1 MKQKSYKNLF
11 LFLIISLSVFLSLNF
26 TSGAFSVNLINISLN
41 ETGSFQY
48 NFSTS
53 AGSDTNIT
61 NFNVTLPADIVFND
75 GTNFTDGTNGQ
86 VKHLFN
92 STTTVLSWVNSS
104 VNDDGTP
111 YYLLNGT
118 EVMYFNFT
126 AIASIPGNFTINV
139 TIMNASQTYQYNLT
153 ILIND
158 TTAPHN
164 VSFDGATHAGATNQ
178 SQNWIYVNVT
188 ANDSE
193 GSYAGA
199 LANVTFQ
206 LSHSN
211 GTVLDRTLVTANK
224 EAINFTS
231 LSDGVYYINATSN
244 DTLGHI
250 NATGTGT
257 RAITVDA
264 TAPHTVNFT
273 GATHAGATNQS
284 QNWIFVNVSV
294 NDSTPVF
301 AGSLANISY
310 SIYYSNG
317 TLFNRTVTSGNGY
330 NNPSVINFTGLSDG
344 VYHIN
349 ATANDTAGNSNTTGT
364 GTRAITVDATAPF
377 NVSFDGATHAEA
389 TNQSQ
394 NWIFVNVSVND
405 TQGAFTGSLAN
416 ITYQLMHSNGTVLNR
431 TITGGSNGSNSDVIN
446 FTGLSDG
453 VYYINATAN
462 DTLGNINATGTGT
475 RAITVDGTAPHNVSF
490 DGATPTGATNQSQN
504 WIFVNVSVNDAS
516 AVFAGS
522 LANVTYQL
530 MHSNGTVLNRTITG
544 GSNGQNSDVI
554 NFTGLSDGVYYI
566 NATAN
571 DTAGNINAT
580 GTGTRAI
587 TVDATAPHNV
597 SFDGA
602 TPANNSNL
610 TSQTWIFVNVSVN
623 DSSAIFAGSLANISY
638 SIHYSNGTLFNR
650 TVANGNGYNNPSV
663 INFTGLP
670 DAVFHINATANDS
683 AGNSNG
689 TRQGTRVITIDNAA
703 PSATASC
710 TSSSLTEGDTQTCT
724 CSASDATSGVQTQT
738 ANSNPSTTS
747 TGTFTYTCAV
757 TDWAGNSAS
766 SNFEYT
772 INGAGN
778 SGGGGGSGGGSGGTT
793 GGDTTTTGGDTTT
806 TTDGGSDD
814 GLRRSP
820 DTTTSTSGS
829 GSDSIGIASY
839 FTEGKKAVVTWII
852 VALIIIGVIVA
863 VIYFK
868 KENATAYKGKK

>member
-490 DGATPTGATNQSQN
+490 DGATP
-504 WIFVNVSVNDAS
+504 
-516 AVFAGS
+516 
-522 LANVTYQL
+522 
-530 MHSNGTVLNRTITG
+530 
-544 GSNGQNSDVI
+544 
-554 NFTGLSDGVYYI
+554 
-566 NATAN
+566 
-571 DTAGNINAT
+571 
-580 GTGTRAI
+580 
-587 TVDATAPHNV
+587 
-597 SFDGA
+597 
-602 TPANNSNL
+602 ANNSNL